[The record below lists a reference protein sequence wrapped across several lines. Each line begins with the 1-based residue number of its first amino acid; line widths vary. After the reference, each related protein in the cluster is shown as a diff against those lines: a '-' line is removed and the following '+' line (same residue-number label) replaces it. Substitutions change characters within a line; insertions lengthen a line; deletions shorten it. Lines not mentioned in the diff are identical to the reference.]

1 MNPTTAES
9 VAASHATAPCEV
21 HLEAVLRY
29 AVAIGAVLVVLLP
42 DARGSS
48 ELIGWLPLWL
58 LGMPS
63 VAWWAVHRFNRDC
76 HAPRRRAASVRRH
89 PHPPARRRLRGHP
102 RPALPKAA

>member
-1 MNPTTAES
+1 MNSST
-9 VAASHATAPCEV
+9 AASTAATPAAQPFDL
-21 HLEAVLRY
+21 HLEAALRY

-63 VAWWAVHRFNRDC
+63 AAWWVV
-76 HAPRRRAASVRRH
+76 RRATPDRHPLQRHASSVRRQPH
-89 PHPPARRRLRGHP
+89 PHARRRVLGQH